1 MSAAAAAAA
10 PPAVV
15 DALLTYLEV
24 CIHALLYARGV
35 YPAELFQRTSMYGCV
50 AWMCRAPP
58 VCEGLRRCLGDA
70 RALLLAN
77 AVESLQVPLLAA
89 GSGAELARYV
99 FDLDLL
105 CAAPAPASAVDI
117 DGQLAAGLRALQAL
131 ECTPPAPPGT
141 TWTVPLRAH
150 LAGVEEPAQG
160 RAAAAAAAA
169 AAAEEPKWHRVD
181 EAADAGGSGG
191 GGGSGGSSS
200 SSSSSSSEPHTVLRR
215 RKPLKTVRFAK
226 LYIALAEE

>member
-1 MSAAAAAAA
+1 MSAPITA

-35 YPAELFQRTSMYGCV
+35 YPPELFQRASMYGCV
-50 AWMCRAPP
+50 VWMCRAPP

-70 RALLLAN
+70 RPLLLAN

-89 GSGAELARYV
+89 GSGAALARYV
-99 FDLDLL
+99 FDVDLL

-131 ECTPPAPPGT
+131 ECAPRVPAGT
-141 TWTVPLRAH
+141 TWTVQLRAH
-150 LAGVEEPAQG
+150 LVGVEEAAAAQG
-160 RAAAAAAAA
+160 RAAAAAAA
-169 AAAEEPKWHRVD
+169 EESKWHRVD
-181 EAADAGGSGG
+181 EAADAGGGG
-191 GGGSGGSSS
+191 GGVSGGGSSS
-200 SSSSSSSEPHTVLRR
+200 SSEAPTALRR
-215 RKPLKTVRFAK
+215 RRPLKTVRFAR
-226 LYIALAEE
+226 LYIAVAEE